1 VKVAVIPV
9 KVVEGPVDEV
19 VDVVAVR
26 DLGVPA
32 PQVVLCRA
40 LHGSTGGRPP
50 LVHLEDVLR
59 HARVTG

>member
-1 VKVAVIPV
+1 MKVAVVPV
-9 KVVEGPVDEV
+9 KMVERPVDEV

-32 PQVVLCRA
+32 ARVVLRRA
-40 LHGSTGGRPP
+40 LHGRAGGRPP

-59 HARVTG
+59 HARITG